1 MISEMK
7 TIYLWWKSFLFLTK
21 WFRKDLENEDAL
33 IILIILTSIVT
44 VTVTITI
51 SVTDGGVTGR
61 VSVAKIYFKRLAFN
75 PEGCDPSK
83 NADW

>member
-1 MISEMK
+1 M
-7 TIYLWWKSFLFLTK
+7 
-21 WFRKDLENEDAL
+21 
-33 IILIILTSIVT
+33 IILTSIVT

-75 PEGCDPSK
+75 PEGCHPSK
-83 NADW
+83 NAD